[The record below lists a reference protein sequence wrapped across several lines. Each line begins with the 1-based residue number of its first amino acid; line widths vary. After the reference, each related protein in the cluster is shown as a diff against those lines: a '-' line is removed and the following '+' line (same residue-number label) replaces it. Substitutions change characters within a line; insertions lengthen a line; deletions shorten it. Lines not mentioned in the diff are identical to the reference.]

1 MLHAALVL
9 VGLVGL
15 AGPPASEP
23 QPWLTFEP
31 PQETDRGKHVV
42 LIAGDEE
49 YRSEE
54 SLPQLAKILA
64 ARRGL
69 RTTVLFA
76 IDPETHTIDPE
87 RNDTVPGIEAL
98 DDADLLVLLVRFR
111 NYPDAVME
119 RVARHVESG
128 KPVIGL
134 RTATHAFQLD
144 EGSRFARY
152 DWRSTAAGFEGGF
165 GRAILGE
172 TWIAHHGEHGAQG
185 TRGVAAPGALEHP
198 ILRGVDCADVWDP
211 ADVYAVRLPLVADAT
226 PLVLGQV
233 LATMDRGA
241 EPAAARDGVD
251 PNDPMQPIA
260 WVRERELDEG
270 ATQRIFTAT
279 FGSAQAFT
287 REGSRRLFLNACD
300 WALRDDDAIRAD
312 SDVGL
317 VGTYDPSPFG
327 FGGAK
332 RGVKP
337 ADLAAKD

>member
-1 MLHAALVL
+1 
-9 VGLVGL
+9 
-15 AGPPASEP
+15 
-23 QPWLTFEP
+23 
-31 PQETDRGKHVV
+31 
-42 LIAGDEE
+42 
-49 YRSEE
+49 
-54 SLPQLAKILA
+54 
-64 ARRGL
+64 
-69 RTTVLFA
+69 
-76 IDPETHTIDPE
+76 
-87 RNDTVPGIEAL
+87 
-98 DDADLLVLLVRFR
+98 LLVRFR

-152 DWRSTAAGFEGGF
+152 DWRSTATGFEGGF

-260 WVRERELDEG
+260 WG
-270 ATQRIFTAT
+270 A
-279 FGSAQAFT
+279 
-287 REGSRRLFLNACD
+287 
-300 WALRDDDAIRAD
+300 
-312 SDVGL
+312 
-317 VGTYDPSPFG
+317 
-327 FGGAK
+327 
-332 RGVKP
+332 
-337 ADLAAKD
+337 